1 MISAFLLTASYSVIA
16 SESLVPPE
24 PLSLGGYTARG
35 NAKFVP
41 GGDDIRVRA
50 FKQDRTVLVVAE
62 MLTIPES
69 LVDAVQ
75 AKVGPNLHVVLI
87 ATHTHCAPD
96 SQRLNLRMTFPVPG
110 IATFNRRWLDWT
122 AERVAKAVIEAP
134 PVEGRW
140 QMQQAR
146 VGLARPR
153 RMGGVPTQLATR
165 FLLNGQPILDIFAA
179 HPTLFDE
186 SELRLR
192 GDWPGELM
200 QRTGGMAVTG
210 AISDLSPVPIFPKL
224 DGKMNAVAFAREIDV
239 SLQKSRRIELGNQP
253 FKVWTESI
261 MLPKVV
267 PHPTFAKEY
276 KVTDQLATSVVSKF
290 APPTAQLTFIKIGE
304 WTLLGVPG
312 EPTSEV
318 ARAIRGLK
326 PKLEVISHVN
336 GWCGYIL
343 GAADYGR
350 GGYEATLA
358 FNGPSMAQA
367 VINAARRGLKRSP
380 N

>member
-1 MISAFLLTASYSVIA
+1 MILASMILASTTPIA
-16 SESLVPPE
+16 KVSLVPPE
-24 PLSLGGYTARG
+24 PLTLGGYTARG
-35 NAKFVP
+35 GAKFVP
-41 GGDDIRVRA
+41 GGDEISVRA
-50 FKQDRTVLVVAE
+50 FKQERSVIVVAE

-69 LVDAVQ
+69 LLDAVQ
-75 AKVGPNLHVVLI
+75 ARVGPNLHVVLI

-96 SQRLNLRMTFPVPG
+96 SQRLNSRMTFPVPG

-122 AERVAKAVIEAP
+122 ADKIATAVNQAP
-134 PVEGRW
+134 PMEGRW

-146 VGLARPR
+146 VGLSRPR
-153 RMGGVPTQLATR
+153 RQGGVPTQIATR

-186 SELRLR
+186 KELKLR

-200 QRTGGMAVTG
+200 KRTNGMAVTG
-210 AISDLSPVPIFPKL
+210 AIGDLSPVPIFPKL
-224 DGKMNAVAFAREIDV
+224 DGKSNSMAFARELDTA
-239 SLQKSRRIELGNQP
+239 LLKSHRTELGNQP
-253 FKVWTESI
+253 FKIWTQTIE
-261 MLPKVV
+261 LPKVT

-276 KVTDQLATSVVSKF
+276 KVTDQLAESVVGKF
-290 APPTAQLTFIKIGE
+290 APPIAQLTFINIGE
-304 WTLLGVPG
+304 WTLVGVPG

-318 ARAIRGLK
+318 ARMIRGLR
-326 PKLEVISHVN
+326 PKTEVISHVN

-343 GAADYGR
+343 SAPDYGR

-358 FNGPSMAQA
+358 FNGPTMAQA
-367 VINAARRGLKRSP
+367 VVNAARKGLKNSP